1 MEALN
6 DVVHTEDSKVMM
18 TIASALGLHAAQ
30 CESDTKLQAPVATAQ
45 HALFLL
51 NLLMG
56 VEVEELQLLGL
67 SPSKPG
73 DSGTQR
79 VSGDAENE
87 RITSEGQDKGN
98 IAAPGVG
105 SSLSAFK
112 SFEIFR
118 LDLMTV
124 YRYREIYFE
133 GIGSQYCGG

>member
-1 MEALN
+1 MLYN
-6 DVVHTEDSKVMM
+6 VRVTQNSRPPWQPLSHT
-18 TIASALGLHAAQ
+18 
-30 CESDTKLQAPVATAQ
+30 
-45 HALFLL
+45 LFLF

-87 RITSEGQDKGN
+87 RITSEGQGKGN

-118 LDLMTV
+118 LDLMIV
-124 YRYREIYFE
+124 YRYR
-133 GIGSQYCGG
+133 